1 MVQETS
7 FILLVYVI
15 TFDLLLLWV
24 WKWIEISTLSQLH
37 FKLSLKVWMCCNQKT
52 KKRKFLVTFMSS
64 SCPLTSFFWLLSH
77 MIYLELI
84 KVLLECLLSQSCFWM
99 TKLKVIP
106 KKLGNLAKLMFR
118 LILSFKNSQFLWW
131 EVNLRG
137 LRAFILRQKK
147 FCYPL
152 GLLPITQLWERRH
165 YFNTFVILR

>member
-106 KKLGNLAKLMFR
+106 KKTW
-118 LILSFKNSQFLWW
+118 QFGKINVSVNFIIQKFSVSLVRSKSERIESIHFETE
-131 EVNLRG
+131 EV
-137 LRAFILRQKK
+137 
-147 FCYPL
+147 
-152 GLLPITQLWERRH
+152 LLPIRPTTHHSALGKKTL
-165 YFNTFVILR
+165 F